1 MLDRITRN
9 ELESVDEEIRDVIEV
24 INRAP
29 YARTIASCAGYGI
42 AGESRNRH
50 RRDETEKA
58 YLAVDYDTTDPK
70 WETMHLGLCEI
81 ARFVR
86 AVDPNRAVYQFG
98 YPDLKQTRSQWQKV
112 RELLR
117 GVVNS

>member
-58 YLAVDYDTTDPK
+58 YLAVDCGFRPS
-70 WETMHLGLCEI
+70 
-81 ARFVR
+81 RS
-86 AVDPNRAVYQFG
+86 AVPADADHPYR
-98 YPDLKQTRSQWQKV
+98 PRRSP
-112 RELLR
+112 
-117 GVVNS
+117 GA